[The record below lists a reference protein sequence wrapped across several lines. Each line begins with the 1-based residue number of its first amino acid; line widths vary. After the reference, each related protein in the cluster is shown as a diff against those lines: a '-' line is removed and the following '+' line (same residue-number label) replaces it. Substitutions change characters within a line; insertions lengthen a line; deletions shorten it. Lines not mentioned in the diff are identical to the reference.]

1 MAAPLRQNLRSP
13 ASRHFCPLRSP
24 PSVAEGKAPV
34 LRVTR
39 NAQYR
44 DIDGGRIA
52 SFCPLAL
59 RSATPSKPYPSK
71 PVSASVYADQ
81 CRKLTA
87 NDCRQP
93 PASKTAIRLPHKGVA
108 NGAVRHKSR
117 SKVNQRFI
125 SHPPLAEP
133 PFASI
138 TAVLPQRTSPPLLQ
152 RARLPSC
159 E

>member
-1 MAAPLRQNLRSP
+1 MAAIPSGRTPVRLLHGSSAP
-13 ASRHFCPLRSP
+13 THLS

-59 RSATPSKPYPSK
+59 RSATPSKPFPSK

-87 NDCRQP
+87 KQLPSAPRKRIAGRYKCRPKVILSDCR
-93 PASKTAIRLPHKGVA
+93 K
-108 NGAVRHKSR
+108 
-117 SKVNQRFI
+117 
-125 SHPPLAEP
+125 
-133 PFASI
+133 
-138 TAVLPQRTSPPLLQ
+138 
-152 RARLPSC
+152 LPSMTA
-159 E
+159 ERRDDQ